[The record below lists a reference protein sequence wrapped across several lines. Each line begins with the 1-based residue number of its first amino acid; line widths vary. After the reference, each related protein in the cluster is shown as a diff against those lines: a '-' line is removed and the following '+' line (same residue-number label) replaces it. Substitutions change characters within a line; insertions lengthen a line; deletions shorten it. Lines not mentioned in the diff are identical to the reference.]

1 MADPEKKE
9 EEIIEPKEPVETP
22 VETPVEEPKEPPK
35 EEPPKEPEEPEPKLE
50 SKTSFLKRLKKS
62 MQIKKTPAEEPA
74 PEEPEP
80 KEPAEPGGEEGEYE
94 EISPNFVEAAQKANW
109 TDAQIVEFV
118 DKNDYSDDD
127 LDKLIG
133 DVLAGVKE
141 PSAKPPEEKPPE
153 EKKPEEKKTPDAK
166 LDDLLK
172 EGKLP
177 PEVQTVLSEISTN
190 FKAMGQDLAALKEG
204 AGKTKADEAINE
216 YVDMEE
222 LANKMFDKTAE
233 EFEEFGKTAD
243 LPRFPDGRIVP
254 IGPSFDARSK
264 VWDMAVK
271 LWKTGTTFD
280 QAMEDALQWHKGSSA
295 EKKVRAKV
303 VKDLKK
309 NESKL
314 TPKRSEKNVQKQYA
328 EGEEDERKA
337 DVVKAA
343 FAKAG
348 VKE

>member
-1 MADPEKKE
+1 MAKEPEEKKVD
-9 EEIIEPKEPVETP
+9 EEIIEEPVETP
-22 VETPVEEPKEPPK
+22 VETPAEEPKEKPK
-35 EEPPKEPEEPEPKLE
+35 EEPVEEPEEPKLE

-62 MQIKKTPAEEPA
+62 MQIKKAPAEEPTEE

-80 KEPAEPGGEEGEYE
+80 KEPKGEEDEYE
-94 EISPNFVEAAQKANW
+94 EINPNFVEAAQKANW

-118 DKNDYSDDD
+118 DKNDYSNDD
-127 LDKLIG
+127 LDELIG
-133 DVLAGVKE
+133 DVLAGVAEK
-141 PSAKPPEEKPPE
+141 PSEKPPEEKPPE
-153 EKKPEEKKTPDAK
+153 KEPEEKKTPDAK

-172 EGKLP
+172 EGKLS
-177 PEVQTVLSEISTN
+177 PEIQSVLSEISTN
-190 FKAMGQDLAALKEG
+190 FKTMGQDLATLKEG
-204 AGKTKADEAINE
+204 VGKTKADEAINE
-216 YVDMEE
+216 YVGMED

-233 EFEEFGKTAD
+233 EFEEFGKTAE

-271 LWKTGTTFD
+271 LWKTGTAFD
-280 QAMEDALQWHKGSSA
+280 VAMEDALQWHKGSSA
-295 EKKVRAKV
+295 EKRVRAKV

-343 FAKAG
+343 FAKTG
-348 VKE
+348 VKGY